1 MRHITAT
8 VDLNGKV
15 EVTTQLIGYS
25 GEHNAVSLEVGF
37 TEEGL
42 SLYSKADY
50 FRIVIDGFY
59 SEKLF
64 LSQNN
69 VVQCNLPQDVMK
81 PPKINCQLLGYKGDE
96 SEINLILKSGV
107 FSFQVDCS
115 EVPFQDVDD
124 GTDCFE
130 EALHI
135 CTAAAERASNS
146 CEIAEKSAKCA
157 SNSADLA
164 IANSIEASVQA
175 SAAAIHAQRAERAA
189 ESLVNNNLANS
200 LKGNKISRVVLLN
213 DVSPIE
219 HTVKVQFSNADESNT
234 LSVKT
239 QGKNL
244 FDKSKCLIDGIKN
257 ETAISVRATSII
269 NCTDLVQNLK
279 PNVEYTLSYQIECL
293 SVPENATI
301 YEKASGL
308 SVRVKGVGNVFSPNY
323 VILKVGDILNYNK
336 TFTLTEEQYSDDNLE
351 MLVYCNIYT
360 DNTSGAY
367 VTPTIIIRN
376 IQIEEGATA
385 TEYEQFVE
393 PKTYTANADG
403 TLTVPSIYPTMM
415 ISAESNTKSL
425 LTGNVLSKPSDWF
438 NSSDGITMPGYD
450 EVYLS
455 SNNYYH
461 PLILQG
467 SYLEAGKEYI
477 FSVDVINFTL
487 NSKIPEK
494 YNSYAVCLQYID
506 SNGVKYESDK
516 IKLDARGRRQLT
528 FTPTVSGKYNLICFG
543 RDDTC
548 GSVMFVRP
556 QVALSGAKIECEYN
570 RDLNK
575 AFAELQQAIIS
586 LGGNV

>member
-1 MRHITAT
+1 MRHITAI

-115 EVPFQDVDD
+115 EVPFQKVDD
-124 GTDCFE
+124 GADCFE

-135 CTAAAERASNS
+135 CTAAAENASNF
-146 CEIAEKSAKCA
+146 CEDAEKSAKSA

-175 SAAAIHAQRAERAA
+175 STAAIHAQRAERAA
-189 ESLVNNNLANS
+189 ESLANNNLANS
-200 LKGNKISRVVLLN
+200 LKGNKTSSVVLLN

-219 HTVKVQFSNADESNT
+219 HTVKVQFSDADESNT
-234 LSVKT
+234 LSVT
-239 QGKNL
+239 ACGKNL
-244 FDKSKCLIDGIKN
+244 LPYPYVDTPKSPLVKNGVTFTDNGDGSVTVKG
-257 ETAISVRATSII
+257 TAEGGGTVFI
-269 NCTDLVQNLK
+269 
-279 PNVEYTLSYQIECL
+279 LSYHINFGDKTIDAIYKDSATNGEYAIGKRMYYNAWSEYLPVSINIPKGVTVDETLYPQIEL
-293 SVPENATI
+293 GTVS
-301 YEKASGL
+301 
-308 SVRVKGVGNVFSPNY
+308 
-323 VILKVGDILNYNK
+323 
-336 TFTLTEEQYSDDNLE
+336 
-351 MLVYCNIYT
+351 
-360 DNTSGAY
+360 
-367 VTPTIIIRN
+367 
-376 IQIEEGATA
+376 
-385 TEYEQFVE
+385 TEYEPYVKPE
-393 PKTYTANADG
+393 TYTAQADG
-403 TLTVPSIYPTMM
+403 SLTVPSIYPTMM
-415 ISAESNTKSL
+415 LSAESNTTNL
-425 LTGNVLSKPSDWF
+425 LTGNVLSKPNSWF
-438 NSSDGITMPGYD
+438 SSSDGITVPGYD

-455 SNNYYH
+455 SNNYYR
-461 PLILQG
+461 PLILEG
-467 SYLEAGKEYI
+467 SHLEAGKEYI
-477 FSVDVINFTL
+477 FSVEVLSFVL
-487 NSKIPEK
+487 NHLSEEK
-494 YNSYAVCLQYID
+494 LKPYAVCLQY
-506 SNGVKYESDK
+506 NNYESDK
-516 IKLDARGRRQLT
+516 IQLNALGKLELT
-528 FTPTVSGKYNLICFG
+528 FKPTVSGKYNLICFG
-543 RDDTC
+543 RDDDT
-548 GSVMFVRP
+548 GSVSFTNP
-556 QVALSGAKIECEYN
+556 QVKLVSKIECEYN

-586 LGGNV
+586 LGGNL